1 MLSQMK
7 LTTQMKYLIIG
18 AGGTGGSIAAQLTA
32 AGKDVTAIARG
43 EHLKAICDGGLK
55 MESYSGVSMTVP
67 VKATDMEHYD
77 EQPDVIFTC
86 VKGYSL
92 PQTIPFIQRVAH
104 KDTVVIPVLNIY
116 GTGSRM
122 QQELPDLL
130 VMDGCIYIAATIK
143 APGVISRSGEI
154 FRIVFG
160 VRKPEEYRPVLQ
172 QIAADLQE
180 SGIRAI
186 LSDNI
191 RRDAFQKYT
200 YITAM
205 AASGAYY
212 DVDAA
217 VLQVEGKERD
227 LFVALTREILKVAE
241 AIGIRFE
248 VDILQTNLKILGNLA
263 PTASASMQRDIRQGK
278 ESEIDGLVFE
288 VVRLGKQYGV
298 PLPAYERVAKKFGFQ
313 A

>member
-1 MLSQMK
+1 
-7 LTTQMKYLIIG
+7 MKYLIIG
-18 AGGTGGSIAAQLTA
+18 AGGTGGSIAVQMTA

-43 EHLKAICDGGLK
+43 EHLKAICASGLK
-55 MESYSGVSMTVP
+55 MESYSGESVTVP

-77 EQPDVIFTC
+77 EQPDVIFNC

-104 KDTVVIPVLNIY
+104 KNTVVIPVLNIY
-116 GTGSRM
+116 GTGGRM
-122 QQELPDLL
+122 QQQLPDLL
-130 VMDGCIYIAATIK
+130 VTDGCIYIAATIK
-143 APGVISRSGEI
+143 EPGVISRSGDI

-191 RRDAFQKYT
+191 LRDAFQKFT
-200 YITAM
+200 YISAM
-205 AASGAYY
+205 AACGAYY
-212 DVDAA
+212 DVDAG
-217 VLQVEGKERD
+217 VFQIEGKERNM
-227 LFVALTREILKVAE
+227 FVDLTREILKVAE
-241 AIGIRFE
+241 AIGLRFT
-248 VDILQTNLKILGNLA
+248 VDILQTNLKILDNLA
-263 PTASASMQRDIRQGK
+263 PTASASMQRDMRQGK

-288 VVRLGKQYGV
+288 VVRMGKQYGV
-298 PLPAYERVAKKFGFQ
+298 QLPVYEKVAKKFGFQ
-313 A
+313 G

>member
-1 MLSQMK
+1 
-7 LTTQMKYLIIG
+7 MKYLIIG
-18 AGGTGGSIAAQLTA
+18 AGGTGGSIAAQMTG
-32 AGKDVTAIARG
+32 AGKNVTAIARG
-43 EHLKAICDGGLK
+43 EHLKAICSHGLK
-55 MESYSGVSMTVP
+55 IESYSGVYITVP

-77 EQPDVIFTC
+77 EQPDVIFVC

-92 PQTIPFIQRVAH
+92 PQAIPFIQRIAH

-122 QQELPDLL
+122 QKLLPELL
-130 VMDGCIYIAATIK
+130 VTEGCIYIAATIK
-143 APGVISRSGEI
+143 EPGVISRSGDI

-160 VRKPEEYRPVLQ
+160 VRKPEEYRPVLR
-172 QIAADLQE
+172 QIADDLQE

-191 RRDAFQKYT
+191 RRDAFQKFT
-200 YITAM
+200 YISAM
-205 AASGAYY
+205 AACGAYY
-212 DVDAA
+212 DVNAGA
-217 VLQVEGKERD
+217 MQVEGKERD
-227 LFVALTREILKVAE
+227 LFVALTHEILTLAE
-241 AIGIRFE
+241 AIGIRFT

-288 VVRLGKQYGV
+288 VVRMGRQYGV
-298 PLPAYERVAKKFGFQ
+298 KVPFFEMIAEKFGF
-313 A
+313 